1 MQVVKCKIF
10 PTGRPVT
17 LRTPVPTL
25 DQVGDSLGLSK
36 AKQRSLL
43 SIVRRDS
50 ESGVFAEKV
59 EAVLPLLK
67 ELRG

>member
-1 MQVVKCKIF
+1 M
-10 PTGRPVT
+10 GRSVT

-50 ESGVFAEKV
+50 ESAVFVEKRRNS
-59 EAVLPLLK
+59 APTLK
-67 ELRG
+67 RSARLKKESSAASR